1 MGDPERSPDQ
11 AETRWRPLIRRRLM
25 TARPARVRM
34 RDRKPCLRLRRRTF
48 GWYVRFMREDPFG
61 RVGSSPIG
69 YEPAPSV
76 VKGGTPRHVCSQQPW
91 ETVAKRTLFPR
102 KKEIVHIG
110 PRNAGFD
117 PLSRTFGFLI
127 FLTTQRIWT
136 CPESRPTGGDAPFLS
151 VLIAVYGRSYT
162 PSAGWITP
170 ACYFPGFLRWL
181 RPTCFPQPVDR
192 HVDGAL

>member
-1 MGDPERSPDQ
+1 
-11 AETRWRPLIRRRLM
+11 M

-48 GWYVRFMREDPFG
+48 GWYVRFMRKIPFG

-69 YEPAPSV
+69 YERPTSV
-76 VKGGTPRHVCSQQPW
+76 VKGGPVYHVCSQHPW

-102 KKEIVHIG
+102 KKEIAHIR
-110 PRNAGFD
+110 PRKADFD
-117 PLSRTFGFLI
+117 TLSRTFGSLI
-127 FLTTQRIWT
+127 FLMAQRIWRWT
-136 CPESRPTGGDAPFLS
+136 ESRPTDGEAPFLP

-170 ACYFPGFLRWL
+170 ACYFPGFFRWL
-181 RPTCFPQPVDR
+181 RPACFPQPVDR